1 MGETGQLTRASS
13 AHVGRVPAVIPLHDQ
28 NPTRTLPI
36 VTILLMAA
44 CVVVYFF
51 IQPSTNDIDGA
62 DFSFKNAAIPCEI
75 VQGRPLTQT
84 EYDETTNEGDGS
96 ACDEDASSEER
107 SEFPQKSPYLSILY
121 SMFLHG
127 GLLHLGGNMLFLWV
141 FGNNI
146 EDHAGKV
153 KYLLFYLAAGLVA
166 TIAQIGLD
174 PASTIPMI
182 GASGAVAGVMGAYLV
197 MFPNIRIHTLFFM
210 FIIFFREIQ
219 AKWLLGFW
227 FVSQFFTSPDAGVAW
242 MAHVGGFVFGVLAGF
257 IWRARPA
264 SRDRRRPWPAAAR

>member
-1 MGETGQLTRASS
+1 M
-13 AHVGRVPAVIPLHDQ
+13 IPLHDQ
-28 NPTRTLPI
+28 NPTRTLP
-36 VTILLMAA
+36 VMTILLMAA
-44 CVVVYFF
+44 CIVIYFF
-51 IQPSTNDIDGA
+51 IQPHTSDVEDA
-62 DFSFKNAAIPCEI
+62 EFSFKNAAIPCEI
-75 VQGRPLTQT
+75 VQGRPLTD
-84 EYDETTNEGDGS
+84 DELQDTLEEGDSS
-96 ACDEDASSEER
+96 ACNENASSESR
-107 SEFPQKSPYLSILY
+107 RYFPEKSPYLSILY

-127 GLLHLGGNMLFLWV
+127 SILHLGGNMLFLWV

-166 TIAQIGLD
+166 TIAQIGID
-174 PASTIPMI
+174 PDSTIPMI

-197 MFPNIRIHTLFFM
+197 MYPNIRIHTLFFF

-242 MAHVGGFVFGVLAGF
+242 MAHVGGFVFGVVGGLV
-257 IWRARPA
+257 WRAMGQ
-264 SRDRRRPWPAAAR
+264 RREEETRYTY